1 MGPILPTQEQETESK
16 SLSKLKMPT
25 FTEVAILNKTLFLL
39 DWDDTLMCTSFI
51 TKKKLKLSAS
61 ESEIVEHF
69 GSLVSQFLTKCK
81 KLGTVII
88 ITNSNESWVKK
99 TAFEYMK
106 MKEQILKDIFIIST
120 RDIFENQDVSKK
132 DWKKIVFEKLLE
144 KYEKKIKNLVC
155 ASDLPED
162 IEIFKNLIKQH
173 KKNNI
178 NISTVKF
185 KYNPSIIVMIKE
197 IQTMIKDLNELI
209 SSNKNY
215 SLYEEKEEKETFSL
229 GLLLDIFKF

>member
-1 MGPILPTQEQETESK
+1 MGPILPTQEQESETK

-173 KKNNI
+173 K
-178 NISTVKF
+178 
-185 KYNPSIIVMIKE
+185 
-197 IQTMIKDLNELI
+197 
-209 SSNKNY
+209 
-215 SLYEEKEEKETFSL
+215 LY
-229 GLLLDIFKF
+229 